1 MSEEKVKSRNEDLAR
16 AFRPDREVIQVGG
29 EAIYIAE
36 LSAEDAL
43 SIEAGK
49 DYIYHLLARAI
60 VDKDGKRRFG
70 NTPEDIAEIK
80 RWGSRKIRPLIK
92 ATVRLNGLDEEPEKN
107 SGGGPSAA

>member
-1 MSEEKVKSRNEDLAR
+1 MSEEKVKVANEDLAR
-16 AFRPDREVIQVGG
+16 AFRPDREVVKIGS
-29 EAIYIAE
+29 EAIHIAE

-70 NTPEDIAEIK
+70 NTAEDIAEIK

-92 ATVRLNGLDEEPEKN
+92 ATVRLNGLDDEPTKN
-107 SGGGPSAA
+107 SEGGPTAA